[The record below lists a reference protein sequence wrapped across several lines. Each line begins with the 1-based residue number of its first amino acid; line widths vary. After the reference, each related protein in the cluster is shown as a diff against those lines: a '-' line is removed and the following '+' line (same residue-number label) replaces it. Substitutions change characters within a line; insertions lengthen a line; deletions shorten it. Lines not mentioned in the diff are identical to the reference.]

1 MIKINEIERCLWYM
15 HAKGDIYRK
24 RRGNRNL
31 NQSNQ
36 TRAQEIETN
45 PAPLSTLRVR
55 IEYAKTA
62 NMTDRNSRGKKKKKN
77 QGLTNVKGIIIVN
90 QSFQGG
96 NCLPPV
102 ALVLHGLDD
111 LGETGNVGASDE
123 RR

>member
-31 NQSNQ
+31 DQSNQ

-62 NMTDRNSRGKKKKKN
+62 NMTRQELPRKKEEKESRLNKREGN
-77 QGLTNVKGIIIVN
+77 HHRESIV
-90 QSFQGG
+90 
-96 NCLPPV
+96 P
-102 ALVLHGLDD
+102 
-111 LGETGNVGASDE
+111 